1 MNSRGPC
8 YSRVRCDSLRIYIHP
23 RLVIQIA
30 SMSSPEV
37 LRSFEVASEPRMHM
51 LLAHITLGEP
61 TAINLHYLS
70 WAEAYEWRP
79 KR

>member
-1 MNSRGPC
+1 
-8 YSRVRCDSLRIYIHP
+8 
-23 RLVIQIA
+23 
-30 SMSSPEV
+30 MSSPEV